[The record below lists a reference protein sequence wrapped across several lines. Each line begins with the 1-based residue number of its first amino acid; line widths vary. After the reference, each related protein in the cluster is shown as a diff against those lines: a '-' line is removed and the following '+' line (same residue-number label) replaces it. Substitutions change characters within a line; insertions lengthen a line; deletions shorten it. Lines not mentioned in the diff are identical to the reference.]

1 MGCCIELD
9 QLEMGDVRHRAI
21 EHRAVIATA
30 TIAVMIE
37 LP

>member
-9 QLEMGDVRHRAI
+9 QPEMGDVRRRAI
-21 EHRAVIATA
+21 EHRADATA
-30 TIAVMIE
+30 AIAVMIE